1 MDHPASVHLTRSVAT
16 IAVFT
21 ALIVGSNL
29 ALTNLPDV
37 KLDAALIFMT
47 TIVFGAYA
55 GASVAVLSETIWS
68 QISPWGASGAYL
80 LPFLVSAELLY
91 VVAGLIARRMLK
103 GRWDAVDGSSVW
115 FAGLLGIFTFLWDVW
130 TNLGYAVLGTPL
142 SLGPILLVEFNPLA
156 LSFNVTHEVS
166 NIVLGAAFVPATLI
180 LLPKVSK
187 GLVRDAIK

>member
-1 MDHPASVHLTRSVAT
+1 MDYPASVHLTRPVAT

-21 ALIVGSNL
+21 ALIVSSNL

-103 GRWDAVDGSSVW
+103 GRWDAVGGSSVM

-156 LSFNVTHEVS
+156 LAFNVTHEVS

>member
-1 MDHPASVHLTRSVAT
+1 MDYPASVRLTHLVAI

-29 ALTNLPDV
+29 ALTSLPDV

-47 TIVFGAYA
+47 TMVFGAYA

-68 QISPWGASGAYL
+68 QVSPWGASGAYM
-80 LPFLVSAELLY
+80 LPFLISAELLY
-91 VVAGLIARRMLK
+91 VVAGLIARRMLR
-103 GRWDAVDGSSVW
+103 GDWYAARESSVL
-115 FAGLLGIFTFLWDVW
+115 FAGLLGISTFAWDIW
-130 TNLGYAVLGTPL
+130 TNFGYAILGTPL

-156 LSFNVTHEVS
+156 LAFNVTHEVS
-166 NIVLGAAFVPATLI
+166 NIVLGAAFVPATLV
-180 LLPKVSK
+180 LLPKVAK